1 MVINIKHFIITI
13 IAIFLS
19 LGVGIFIG
27 VIIDSQHLFIEQ
39 QKVIVSQIEEEFDGF
54 RQKNYE
60 LMNELN
66 DHKMKNKRRE
76 KFLNGIYDKLTE
88 EDLISP
94 NIIVINMFNGE
105 DYIEI
110 NQALDDIGTK
120 RVAEVKIPR
129 ESSEAMQALSN
140 NLKVGYD
147 LETLNNKKVY
157 QMNREK
163 LLSRLIKR
171 ECSLLPYRLRESE
184 YVNFS
189 GDIYTSVD
197 YAIII
202 DDGFMINNKYY
213 MEVRKELINL
223 IKSENVPVMVVEKSD
238 IALSAVP
245 FYKELDVSSVDNVDT
260 SIGKLAMIMVLKG
273 KKGHFGEKKTADYLI
288 PEDFLVF
295 E

>member
-66 DHKMKNKRRE
+66 DHKMKNKRRD

-140 NLKVGYD
+140 NFKVGHD

-184 YVNFS
+184 YVDFS

-223 IKSENVPVMVVEKSD
+223 IKSENVPVMVIEKSD
-238 IALSAVP
+238 IASSSVP

>member
-19 LGVGIFIG
+19 LGIGIFIG

-66 DHKMKNKRRE
+66 DHKIKNNRRDR
-76 KFLNGIYDKLTE
+76 FLNAIYDKVIE
-88 EDLISP
+88 EDLLDP
-94 NIIVINMFNGE
+94 NIIVINMFNGD

-120 RVAEVKIPR
+120 RVAEVRIPR
-129 ESSEAMQALSN
+129 ESSEAIQALSN
-140 NLKVGYD
+140 NLKVGYEF
-147 LETLNNKKVY
+147 ETLSNDEVH

-163 LLSRLIKR
+163 LISRLIKKD
-171 ECSLLPYRLRESE
+171 CSLLPYSLRESE
-184 YVNFS
+184 HVDFR

-213 MEVRKELINL
+213 REVRKELVNL
-223 IKSENVPVMVVEKSD
+223 IKTENIPVMVVEKSD
-238 IALSAVP
+238 IDSSTVP
-245 FYKELDVSSVDNVDT
+245 FYKEFDVSSVDNVDT

-273 KKGHFGEKKTADYLI
+273 KNGHFGEKKTADYLI